1 MAGMDDTKAGSPV
14 LLVRSGGAAALP
26 AWQSAFAAVRP
37 DLDVRGW
44 NDPDVDPAS
53 VRYVLVWEPEAG
65 RLAQYPNLEVIFST
79 AAGVDH
85 IIRDPHRPL
94 HVPVIRMGADDMAQ
108 TVGEYA
114 CLGALAILRD
124 LPRILASER
133 RQNFERFE
141 GTRTARTTRA
151 GIMGMGKIGQATAH
165 MLQGIGF
172 QVHGWT
178 RTPRGGE
185 GVRCYSGPAEL
196 DAFLAA
202 TDILVGILPDTPET
216 RWLLN
221 AERLAKLP
229 SGAGVV
235 NVGRGTL
242 IVMRDLLA
250 ALDSGQI
257 STAVLDVFEPEP
269 LPPGDAAWTHE
280 RILVSGHV
288 AGFASR
294 EGRAEW
300 VAQCLARHEAGLVM
314 GNIYDPERGY

>member
-1 MAGMDDTKAGSPV
+1 MPDAKAASPV
-14 LLVRSGGAAALP
+14 LLVRSGGDAAVP
-26 AWQSAFAAVRP
+26 QWQAAFATVLP

-44 NDPDVDPAS
+44 NEPDIDPAT
-53 VRYVLVWEPEAG
+53 VRYVLVWEPEPG
-65 RLAQYPNLEVIFST
+65 RLAQYPNLEVIFSP

-94 HVPVIRMGADDMAQ
+94 HLPVIRMGADDMAQ

-114 CLGALAILRD
+114 CLGALAVLRD
-124 LPRILASER
+124 LPRILADER
-133 RQNFERFE
+133 RQNFHRFE
-141 GTRTARTTRA
+141 RPHTARTTHV
-151 GIMGMGKIGQATAH
+151 GIMGMGKIGLATAR

-178 RTPRGGE
+178 RTPRTGDGF
-185 GVRCYSGPAEL
+185 RCYSGPAEL

-216 RWLLN
+216 RGLLN

-229 SGAGVV
+229 PGAGVV

-242 IVMRDLLA
+242 IVMPDLLA
-250 ALDSGQI
+250 ALDSGHI

-269 LPPGDAAWTHE
+269 LPKGHPAWTHE
-280 RILVSGHV
+280 RILVSAHV
-288 AGFASR
+288 AGFVSH
-294 EGRAEW
+294 ESRAEW
-300 VAQCLARHEAGLVM
+300 VAECLAKHQAGLAM
-314 GNIYDPERGY
+314 DNIYDPERGY

>member
-1 MAGMDDTKAGSPV
+1 MPHAKAGSPV
-14 LLVRSGGAAALP
+14 LLVKSGGDAAVP
-26 AWQSAFAAVRP
+26 AWQSAFAAVLP
-37 DLDVRGW
+37 ELDVRGW
-44 NDPDVDPAS
+44 NDPDVDPAM

-65 RLAQYPNLEVIFST
+65 RLAQYPNLEIIFST

-94 HVPVIRMGADDMAQ
+94 HLPIIRMGADDMAQ

-124 LPRILASER
+124 LPRILADER

-151 GIMGMGKIGQATAH
+151 GIMGMGKIGQATAR

-172 QVHGWT
+172 QVQGWT
-178 RTPRGGE
+178 RTPRSGE
-185 GVRCYSGPAEL
+185 GVRCYSGPGEL
-196 DAFLAA
+196 DSFLAN

-221 AERLAKLP
+221 ADRLAKLP
-229 SGAGVV
+229 RGAGVV

-242 IVMRDLLA
+242 IVMADLLA
-250 ALDSGQI
+250 ALDSGHI

-269 LPPGDAAWTHE
+269 LPPGDPAWSHE

-288 AGFASR
+288 AGYVSR

-300 VAQCLARHEAGLVM
+300 VAQCLAQHRAGLPM
-314 GNIYDPERGY
+314 GNVYDPDRGY